1 MRPAAKP
8 SFRFTGC
15 LLSML
20 IAGHAPAWAGTPP
33 PSRSTGAPPDP
44 LVLTYIANEGVLLA
58 SGHRKVLIDALFDRP
73 DPAYRAPAPETL
85 EKIIRG
91 AAPFDGVGLALV
103 THNHPD
109 HFDPLLAVRFLEGN
123 PGARLAA
130 PADAVAEMR
139 KNAPGWAAIAGRV
152 ASFDLKVD
160 EHETRDVAGIAL
172 SAFRTR
178 HSGGN
183 RETPMNLMFLFEL
196 GGWHVF
202 HEGDSDATIDQYRG
216 FGLEGVPIDLALVHF
231 WFPLDPAMARL
242 LQEVLRPKHIGL
254 IHLPIRLE
262 GDAPGKIDMVRQRYP
277 DISLLLPGTPDRTF
291 R

>member
-1 MRPAAKP
+1 MRLAANP
-8 SFRFTGC
+8 SLRFAGC

-20 IAGHAPAWAGTPP
+20 IAGHAPVSAGTPP

-58 SGHRKVLIDALFDRP
+58 SGHHKVLIDALFDGP
-73 DPAYRAPAPETL
+73 DSAYRAPSPETL
-85 EKIIRG
+85 DKIIKG
-91 AAPFDGVGLALV
+91 AAPFDGVGLVLV

-123 PGARLAA
+123 PRARLAA

-139 KNAPGWAAIAGRV
+139 TSTPHWTKIAGRV
-152 ASFDLKVD
+152 ISIDLKVD
-160 EHETRDVAGIAL
+160 EKETRDVAGFAL
-172 SAFRTR
+172 RAFRTR

-183 RETPMNLMFLFEL
+183 PETPMNLMFLLDL

-202 HEGDSDATIDQYRG
+202 HEGDSEATIDQYRG
-216 FGLEGVPIDLALVHF
+216 FGLENVPIDLALVHF
-231 WFPLDPAMARL
+231 WFPLEPEKARL
-242 LQEVLRPKHIGL
+242 LQDVLRPKHIAL

-262 GDAPGKIDMVRQRYP
+262 GDAPGKIDMVRRYYP
-277 DISLLLPGTPDRTF
+277 DIFLLLPGTPDRTF

>member
-1 MRPAAKP
+1 MRPTANP
-8 SFRFTGC
+8 SLRFAGC

-20 IAGHAPAWAGTPP
+20 IAGQAPGWAGTPP
-33 PSRSTGAPPDP
+33 PSRSTGSPPDP
-44 LVLTYIANEGVLLA
+44 LVLTYLANEGVLLA

-73 DPAYRAPAPETL
+73 TPEYRAPAPETL
-85 EKIIRG
+85 EKIVKG
-91 AAPFDGVGLALV
+91 AAPFDGVGLVLV

-109 HFDPLLAVRFLEGN
+109 HFDPLLAVHFLEGN
-123 PGARLAA
+123 PTARLAA

-139 KNAPGWAAIAGRV
+139 KSTPAWTAIAGRV

-160 EHETRDVAGIAL
+160 DHETRDVAGIAL
-172 SAFRTR
+172 RAFRTR

-196 GGWHVF
+196 GGWRVF
-202 HEGDSDATIDQYRG
+202 HEGDSDATIDQYRA
-216 FGLEGVPIDLALVHF
+216 FGLADAAIDLALVHF
-231 WFPLDPAMARL
+231 WFPLDPEKARL

-262 GDAPGKIDMVRQRYP
+262 GDAPGKIDMVRPHYP
-277 DISLLLPGTPDRTF
+277 DIFLLLPGTPDRTF